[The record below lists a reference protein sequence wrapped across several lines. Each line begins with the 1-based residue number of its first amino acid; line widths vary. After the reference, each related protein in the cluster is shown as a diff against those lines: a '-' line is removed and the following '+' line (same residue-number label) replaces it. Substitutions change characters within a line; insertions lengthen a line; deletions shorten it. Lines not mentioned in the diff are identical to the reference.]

1 MNAQMQQGMFT
12 HGKCTK
18 CGYLALLDK
27 FEQKRINEVKSKSD
41 DSENAM
47 TMEMY
52 QLIIKCPL
60 CGDEFCE
67 ALFANEVN

>member
-27 FEQKRINEVKSKSD
+27 FEASKANEVSAKSED
-41 DSENAM
+41 GM
-47 TMEMY
+47 TLDMY
-52 QLIIKCPL
+52 QLILRCPL

-67 ALFANEVN
+67 AVFANEVN